1 MSKKLTAED
10 LIELSKAHQSYYDSK
25 LELAEVTITEERLK
39 TRRQMAFVNHAST
52 EASVQVLMDKIKEKY
67 GEGRVNL
74 TTGDI
79 S

>member
-1 MSKKLTAED
+1 
-10 LIELSKAHQSYYDSK
+10 
-25 LELAEVTITEERLK
+25 
-39 TRRQMAFVNHAST
+39 MAFVNHAST